1 MKTMLRISLLTAT
14 VITGTPLYAQAR
26 GETGYDGASDANIII
41 VTARKKEETLLDAPL
56 AVSVVGQEELEQG
69 GFTDITEITK
79 VTPGAFVEA
88 GGQNTNGFARINST
102 PRFRGISVL
111 SGNPLQQTAS
121 VFLDGVYL
129 SGGIETI
136 GVNELQRVEVIK
148 GPQSALFGR
157 NTFAGAINYVTKDPS
172 DELRADSSVTAATRN
187 EYGLAAGVEGPL
199 MDGVSFRLGGSFD
212 DKDGHYDNIAVPG
225 QRLGDEQ
232 QWTISGTLLIEPSD
246 SFRLKLRGS
255 YQEINDGPSAAVASF
270 GTAFHNY
277 GGFLL
282 NPDGTVDMNDSVQPA
297 PLDGTRTESVYRGQI
312 RRPTAAEIGLNSSFA
327 DIQAFRGFLN
337 DARSDP
343 GDAIFGFKYNPTT
356 VDEFGLNLDAL
367 RLSAAGS
374 VDLADNI
381 EFSFLGGYNKE
392 NFGFF
397 ADFDTSPDASF
408 TGFTARET
416 EDYTIEGRL
425 SGSFLDDSLNIS
437 AGASYVKI
445 DIAELGGVANF
456 FAYPIFFGDIFR
468 STPFTSGAETIG
480 IFGSVDYQFSDQFSI
495 TLEGR
500 YQEDEISAGDV
511 NNGLA
516 IPISPA
522 KITSFLPRAT
532 LRYQPSD
539 NTTLYATY
547 SRGNLPGGFNP
558 QIAEL
563 DATQLAELAA
573 KAPEASPVFGEEKLT
588 NYELGWKQQHP
599 DGIFAF
605 NVAAFYMKRSD
616 EIFTSI
622 ETVIDTSPAAPN
634 PQRTVNFTSNGATS
648 NIYGIEIDAALKISK
663 NFSMRGSFAYVNSTI
678 ASFPANGGTGDF
690 GDIFGPAADVAG
702 QEAPRFPPI
711 TISLGTTY
719 EDSFDGFGDMFDSW
733 FFRTDVFFT
742 GDYYVSNANVAR
754 VEPAT
759 DVNMRLGLRGESF
772 GLEFFATNL
781 FNETAPTTAQNFAD
795 TSFGTRTLPGGFFDF
810 TREGARVGLRD
821 KRQFGI
827 RLNATFK

>member
-1 MKTMLRISLLTAT
+1 MKTMLKFSLLAATAI
-14 VITGTPLYAQAR
+14 VANPAIAQDQADA
-26 GETGYDGASDANIII
+26 GYNEASDAKIII

-56 AVSVVGQEELEQG
+56 AVSVVGEDELEQG

-121 VFLDGVYL
+121 VFLDGIYL

-136 GVNELQRVEVIK
+136 GINELQRVEVIK

-172 DELRADSSVTAATRN
+172 NELRADLSATIATRN
-187 EYGLAAGVEGPL
+187 EYGVSGGVEGPL
-199 MDGVSFRLGGSFD
+199 FDGVSFRVGGSFS
-212 DKDGHYDNIAVPG
+212 DKQGHYDNVAVPG

-232 QWTISGTLLIEPSD
+232 QWSINGTLLIEPSD
-246 SFRLKLRGS
+246 GFRLKLRGS

-270 GTAFHNY
+270 GTAFHNF

-282 NPDGTVDMNDSVQPA
+282 NPDGTVNLNDGVQPA
-297 PLDGTRTESVYRGQI
+297 PRNGSRTESVYRGQI
-312 RRPTAAEIGLNSSFA
+312 RRPSAAEIGLNTSSA
-327 DIQAFRGFLN
+327 DVQAFRGFLN
-337 DARSDP
+337 DGRSDP
-343 GDAIFGFKYNPTT
+343 SDAIFGFKYNPTT
-356 VDEFGLNLDAL
+356 VNDFGLNLDAL
-367 RLSAAGS
+367 RLSAVGS
-374 VDLADNI
+374 IDLTDNI
-381 EFSFLGGYNKE
+381 QFSFLGGYNKE

-397 ADFDTSPDASF
+397 ADFDTSPDVSF

-425 SGSFLDDSLNIS
+425 SGSFLDDSLNVS

-456 FAYPIFFGDIFR
+456 FNFPIFFGDIFR
-468 STPFTSGAETIG
+468 STPFTSGAETFG
-480 IFGSVDYQFSDQFSI
+480 IFGSIDYEFNDQFSI

-511 NNGLA
+511 NTGLA
-516 IPISPA
+516 TPISPA
-522 KITSFLPRAT
+522 KITAFLPRAT

-563 DATQLAELAA
+563 DATQRAELAA
-573 KAPEASPVFGEEKLT
+573 KAPEAKSVFGEEKLT

-605 NVAAFYMKRSD
+605 NRAAFYMKRSD

-622 ETVIDTSPAAPN
+622 ETVADTSPGAPN

-648 NIYGIEIDAALKISK
+648 NIYGIEVDAAFNISE
-663 NFSMRGSFAYVNSTI
+663 NFSLRGSFAYVNSTI
-678 ASFPANGGTGDF
+678 ASFPADGGTGDF

-719 EDSFDGFGDMFDSW
+719 EDDFNGFGDMFDSW
-733 FFRTDVFFT
+733 FVRTDVFFT
-742 GDYYVSNANVAR
+742 GDYFDSNANVSR
-754 VEPAT
+754 VQPAT
-759 DVNMRLGLRGESF
+759 DVNLRLGLKGESF

-781 FNETAPTTAQNFAD
+781 FDETAPTTAQNFAD

-810 TREGARVGLRD
+810 TREGVRVGLRD
-821 KRQFGI
+821 KRQFGL
-827 RLNATFK
+827 RFNATFR